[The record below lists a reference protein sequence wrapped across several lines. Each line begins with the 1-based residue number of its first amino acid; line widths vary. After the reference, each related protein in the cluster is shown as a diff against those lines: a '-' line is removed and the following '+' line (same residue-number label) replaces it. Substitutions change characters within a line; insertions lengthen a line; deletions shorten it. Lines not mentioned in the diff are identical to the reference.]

1 MKIISWNTNG
11 LRATHKQGYFE
22 PLFDT
27 YKPDIVCLQETKSE
41 LEQLPEDLKN
51 FRSYHLTLSPCRT
64 RKGYSGVAIYSKEEP
79 ISSKLGFGVEEFDAE
94 GRTIVSEYDSPA
106 GEFYLITCY
115 FPNGGG
121 GPERLDYKLRFYD
134 AFLSYIEKLKKKKP
148 VIFCGDVNT
157 AHTEI
162 DLARPK
168 ENVENTG
175 FLPIERA
182 WMDKLVQKG
191 WVDVFRTLHPHEKEV
206 YTYWD
211 QKTRARER
219 NVGWRID
226 YFFCSPDIF
235 PRIKKFETLSSYL
248 GSDHCPILIELE

>member
-1 MKIISWNTNG
+1 MRIISWNTNG
-11 LRATHKQGYFE
+11 VRATYTQGHFE
-22 PLFDT
+22 PLFT
-27 YKPDIVCLQETKSE
+27 EYKPDIVCLQETKAE
-41 LEQLPEDLKN
+41 REQLPATLASFQD
-51 FRSYHLTLSPCRT
+51 YHLILSPCRT
-64 RKGYSGVAIYSKEEP
+64 RKGYSGVGIYTKQEP
-79 ISSKLGFGVEEFDAE
+79 LTTMLGFGIEEFDQE
-94 GRTIVSEYDSPA
+94 GRTIVAEY
-106 GEFYLITCY
+106 ETFYLITCY

-134 AFLSYIEKLKKKKP
+134 AFLAYIENLKKKKP

-157 AHTEI
+157 AHTEK

-182 WMDKLVQKG
+182 WMDRLVAKG
-191 WVDVFRTLHPHEKEV
+191 WVDVYRAINPDETDV

-211 QKTRARER
+211 QKTRARDR

-226 YFFCSPDIF
+226 YFFCTPDLF
-235 PRIKKFETLSSYL
+235 PYIERFETLTQYR
-248 GSDHCPILIELE
+248 GSDHCPILIDIKL

>member
-11 LRATHKQGYFE
+11 LRATAKQGNFDG
-22 PLFDT
+22 LFTD
-27 YKPDIVCLQETKSE
+27 YNPDILCLQETKSMA
-41 LEQLPEDLKN
+41 EQLPDEVRTVFGYDSYFAWPTLK
-51 FRSYHLTLSPCRT
+51 
-64 RKGYSGVAIYSKEEP
+64 KGYSGVAIYTKQTPLKVTYGTGLPE
-79 ISSKLGFGVEEFDAE
+79 LDDE
-94 GRTIVSEYDSPA
+94 GRTITAEYKD
-106 GEFYLITCY
+106 FYLITGY

-121 GPERLDYKLRFYD
+121 GPDRLDYKLRFYD
-134 AFLSYIEKLKKKKP
+134 QFLKYITKLNKKKP

-168 ENVENTG
+168 ENSENTG

-182 WMDKLVQKG
+182 WIDKLITKG
-191 WVDVFRTLHPHEKEV
+191 WIDTYRHLNPEKKDV

-226 YFFCSPDIF
+226 YFFVSPDLKDK
-235 PRIKKFETLSSYL
+235 IKDFKTYAEYY
-248 GSDHCPILIELE
+248 GSDHCPIELSIKE

>member
-11 LRATHKQGYFE
+11 LRATHKQGHFE
-22 PLFDT
+22 PLFTT
-27 YKPDIVCLQETKSE
+27 YKPDVVCLQEVKAE
-41 LEQLPEDLKN
+41 PAQLPEELLQ
-51 FRSYHLTLSPCRT
+51 FQGYHASFAPCLIK
-64 RKGYSGVAIYSKEEP
+64 KGYSGVAIYSKEEP
-79 ISSKLGFGVEEFDAE
+79 FAVTPGFGEKRFDDE
-94 GRTIVSEYDSPA
+94 GRTIVAEY
-106 GEFYLITCY
+106 EQFYLITCY

-121 GPERLDYKLRFYD
+121 GPERLKYKLEFYD
-134 AFLSYIEKLKKKKP
+134 AFLLYIEKLKKKKS

-157 AHTEI
+157 AHTAI

-182 WMDKLVQKG
+182 WMDKLVKKG
-191 WVDVFRTLHPHEKEV
+191 WVDVYRTLNPDQKDV

-211 QKTRARER
+211 QKTRARDR

-226 YFFCSPDIF
+226 YFFCSPELF
-235 PRIKKFETLSSYL
+235 PHIKSFQTLANYM
-248 GSDHCPILIELE
+248 GSDHCPILIDIEILE

>member
-11 LRATHKQGYFE
+11 LRATYKQGNFE

-41 LEQLPEDLKN
+41 LQQLPEELIA
-51 FRSYHLTLSPCRT
+51 FRNYAVYLSSSKL
-64 RKGYSGVAIYSKEEP
+64 RKGYSGVGIYTNVAPLEVE
-79 ISSKLGFGVEEFDAE
+79 LGFGEKEFDDE
-94 GRTIVSEYDSPA
+94 GRTIVAEFD
-106 GEFYLITCY
+106 EFYLITCY

-121 GPERLDYKLRFYD
+121 GPVRLDYKLRFYD
-134 AFLSYIEKLKKKKP
+134 AFLSYIEKLKKEKP

-168 ENVENTG
+168 ENTENTG

-182 WMDKLVQKG
+182 WMDKLIDKG
-191 WVDVFRTLHPHEKEV
+191 WIDVYRTLHPDERDV

-211 QKTRARER
+211 QKTRARDR

-226 YFFCSPDIF
+226 YFFCSPEIF
-235 PRIKKFETLSSYL
+235 PRITKCAPLTDYM
-248 GSDHCPILIELE
+248 GSDHCPLLLELS

>member
-1 MKIISWNTNG
+1 MRIVSWNTNG
-11 LRATHKQGYFE
+11 LRATVKQGFFE
-22 PLFDT
+22 PLFDK
-27 YKPDIVCLQETKSE
+27 YNPDIVCLQETKSE
-41 LEQLPEDLKN
+41 LDQLPDEIRN
-51 FRSYHLTLSPCRT
+51 FRDYTLSLSHCRT
-64 RKGYSGVAIYSKEEP
+64 RKGYSGVGIFSKP
-79 ISSKLGFGVEEFDAE
+79 TPLSVVNGFGIEEFDAE
-94 GRTIVSEYDSPA
+94 GRTIVAEFD
-106 GEFYLITCY
+106 EFYLITCY

-121 GPERLDYKLRFYD
+121 GPVRLDYKLRFYD
-134 AFLSYIEKLKKKKP
+134 AFLAYIEELKKSKP

-182 WMDKLVQKG
+182 WMDKLVSKG
-191 WVDVFRTLHPHEKEV
+191 WIDVYRTLHPDERDV

-211 QKTRARER
+211 QKTRARDR

-226 YFFCSPDIF
+226 YFFCSPEIF
-235 PRIKKFETLSSYL
+235 PHITTCTPLTDYM
-248 GSDHCPILIELE
+248 GSDHCPLLLELL

>member
-11 LRATHKQGYFE
+11 LRATAKQGFFE
-22 PLFDT
+22 PLFDK

-41 LEQLPEDLKN
+41 LDQLPEELQN
-51 FRSYHLTLSPCRT
+51 FRGYNLALSHCRT

-79 ISSKLGFGVEEFDAE
+79 ISTKLGFGIEEFDAE
-94 GRTIVSEYDSPA
+94 GRTIVSEYED
-106 GEFYLITCY
+106 FYLITCY

-157 AHTEI
+157 AHNEI

-168 ENVENTG
+168 ENSENTG

-182 WMDKLVQKG
+182 WMDKLVKKG
-191 WVDVFRTLHPHEKEV
+191 WIDIYRTLHPTEKDV

-226 YFFCSPDIF
+226 YFFCTADIF
-235 PRIKKFETLSSYL
+235 TKVKKFSTLEDYY
-248 GSDHCPILIELE
+248 GSDHCPISIELDLS

>member
-1 MKIISWNTNG
+1 MRIISWNTNG
-11 LRATHKQGYFE
+11 IRATHKQGHFE
-22 PLFDT
+22 ALFDT
-27 YKPDIVCLQETKSE
+27 YAPDIVCLQETKVERDQLPPE
-41 LEQLPEDLKN
+41 LES
-51 FRSYHLTLSPCRT
+51 FRNYHLTLSPCRT
-64 RKGYSGVAIYSKEEP
+64 RKGYSGVAIYSKQEP
-79 ISSKLGFGVEEFDAE
+79 LTVELGFGIEAFDAE
-94 GRTIVSEYDSPA
+94 GRTIVAEYEA
-106 GEFYLITCY
+106 FYLITCY

-134 AFLSYIEKLKKKKP
+134 AFLVYIEKLKKKKP

-182 WMDKLVQKG
+182 WMDKLVAKG
-191 WVDVFRTLHPHEKEV
+191 WIDVYRAINPEEKEV

-211 QKTRARER
+211 QKTRARDR

-226 YFFCSPDIF
+226 YFFCTPDIF
-235 PRIKKFETLSSYL
+235 LHIERFETLTQYQ
-248 GSDHCPILIELE
+248 GSDHCPILIDVKV